1 MGFFC
6 SSCTKIKA
14 NCSSVEFT
22 VAAQGGRAVLE
33 ITGKTDSVAACKGSE
48 IPS

>member
-1 MGFFC
+1 MY
-6 SSCTKIKA
+6 KDKA

-22 VAAQGGRAVLE
+22 AAAQGGRAVLE
-33 ITGKTDSVAACKGSE
+33 ITGKTDSVAACQGSA